1 MTQKRNILAFDTA
14 LNGIAISVE
23 TREGKKHSIHKETAR
38 EQASLL
44 IPLIE
49 DALAAVDLTF
59 QDLDAIVCSN
69 GPGSFTG
76 LRIGL
81 TTAKTLGLA
90 LDIPVIGLNT
100 LDIMAAHYKDAGNLL
115 VVLETKRQDF
125 YVCTYDAQGKPLCDP
140 MAATVEEVIE
150 AIPFDDF
157 SISGNCLT
165 RFKEESGLSGNYLE
179 EVILF
184 DPHHMVQMAQNI
196 LEEGGSIDAPAP
208 IYLRGADTS
217 SPKTPPR
224 KLEGFVS

>member
-1 MTQKRNILAFDTA
+1 MSKPLNILAFDTA
-14 LNGIAISVE
+14 LNGIAIGVQTAS
-23 TREGKKHSIHKETAR
+23 GKTHTIHKETER

-49 DALAAVDLTF
+49 DALAAVDTSF

-81 TTAKTLGLA
+81 TTAKTLGLS
-90 LDIPVIGLNT
+90 LNIPVIGLNT
-100 LDIMAAHYKDAGNLL
+100 LDIMAAHYPDAGNLL

-125 YVCTYDAQGKPLCDP
+125 YACTYDAQGKPLCDP
-140 MAATVEEVIE
+140 MAAPVEEVIN
-150 AIPFDDF
+150 AIPFYDY
-157 SISGNCLT
+157 SVGGNCLT
-165 RFKEESGLSGNYLE
+165 RFKEESDVTANCLE

-184 DPHHMVQMAQNI
+184 DPLIMVQMAQSKMSS
-196 LEEGGSIDAPAP
+196 GKAIDAPEP

-217 SPKTPPR
+217 SPKNPPR
-224 KLEGFVS
+224 KLEGFA